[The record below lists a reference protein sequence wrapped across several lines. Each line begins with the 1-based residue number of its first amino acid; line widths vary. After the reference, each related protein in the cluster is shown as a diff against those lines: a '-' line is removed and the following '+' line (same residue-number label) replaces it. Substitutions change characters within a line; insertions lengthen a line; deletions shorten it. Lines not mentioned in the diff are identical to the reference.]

1 MKKYFLPIL
10 IIVSLFAYFVFNSQ
24 KKDIQT
30 FPDSEADLILFWGVG
45 CPHCE
50 IVKTYIKDNNLET
63 KLKIAYK
70 EVYNSQE
77 NQKLITSTVAKC
89 PEIDSSRGIGVPLG
103 FDNKASKC
111 LYGDTPIIEWLKTK

>member
-1 MKKYFLPIL
+1 MKKYLLPIL
-10 IIVSLFAYFVFNSQ
+10 IIVSLFAYFVFNNQ
-24 KKDIQT
+24 KSKVQS
-30 FPDSEADLILFWGVG
+30 FPDTEADLILFWGVG

-63 KLKIAYK
+63 KIKVAYK

-77 NQKLITSTVAKC
+77 NQKLLTSTVAKC

-103 FDNKASKC
+103 FDIKTSKC